1 MQVVREFFWDAVKS
15 NKTTHICTTLF
26 QADINDSNTSIIYME
41 KEKKGLADAEEG
53 EFILNESGTSVSTD
67 QVEGLDVPAANDLKS
82 ADKHD
87 DGQKKADSKQQ
98 NGK

>member
-1 MQVVREFFWDAVKS
+1 
-15 NKTTHICTTLF
+15 
-26 QADINDSNTSIIYME
+26 ME

-67 QVEGLDVPAANDLKS
+67 QVEGIDIPATDDLKS
-82 ADKHD
+82 SDKND
-87 DGQKKADSKQQ
+87 DGQNKADSKQQ